1 MKNLLILSKST
12 FISSLLASLLLLQ
25 GCGSG
30 SSESKVE
37 ANPNP
42 NTNGGSTGG
51 QFLYNGNK
59 PAATADINKF
69 QTELWINIAAKDKC
83 GSCHATQV
91 PDFARED
98 DINLAYNVVF
108 DNNLVNLQQPAESR
122 LVTRVAAGHNCWVSD
137 ASACAGII
145 TTWITNWAGDQAT
158 QANSIE
164 LKAPADKDIANSKS
178 FPKDSALFEATVYPV
193 VEEYC
198 SRCHSESAN
207 TKQQPYFASED
218 VDVAYQAAKSK
229 IRLDNP
235 GASRLVQRLTV
246 DLHNCWSG
254 NCMNDGTTMTNAI
267 KAFSDGIQVNEVD
280 EDLVVSKAV
289 GLSDAF
295 VLTSGG
301 RIDSEIVAKY
311 EFKTGKG
318 STAYDTSGSG
328 IDLNLLGNVDWSSAW
343 GVKIDDGGRLQ
354 ATTANSRKLSNHIMS
369 TGEYSIEAWVIPDSV
384 DQGPNQND
392 PARIVS
398 YSSGNDERNFTLGQY
413 ESNYSFLNR
422 SDKSDIN
429 GLDELATPDAAE
441 ALQATLQHVVVT
453 FSPLDGRKIYVNGML
468 VDVNDPDKG
477 AVLKD
482 WDNGFAF
489 VLGNET
495 TGATLTQWK
504 GSIRFVAMHKRALSA
519 EDIQKNFDVGVGARY
534 LLLFNI
540 SELINLP
547 GSYIVFEVQQLD
559 EYGYIFAA
567 PFFTN
572 LEDRAPASS
581 IPLKGLRIGVN
592 GEEAQ
597 TGQAF
602 ANLDTRIEAGQ
613 IVDKRQLLSRIG
625 TVVEA
630 KSGPGDDVFFLTFDE
645 IGGEIYDKRVVID
658 PPPPAPPAITPGQ
671 PIIGVRNFAEINAT
685 LSSLTGVPTTATK
698 VKDTYSKVEQQMPTY
713 TLINGYLAAHQ
724 MGVTQLT
731 VAYCSE
737 LVENNTWRAA
747 FFGNFN
753 IDASP
758 GAAFANEDGR
768 NQIINPL
775 LSKLLA
781 DEVDNTSGG
790 PSKLSNQA
798 DPSVL
803 RTELGN
809 LISTISATGTTRTTV
824 KAACAASMGS
834 AVMLLQ

>member
-1 MKNLLILSKST
+1 
-12 FISSLLASLLLLQ
+12 
-25 GCGSG
+25 
-30 SSESKVE
+30 
-37 ANPNP
+37 
-42 NTNGGSTGG
+42 
-51 QFLYNGNK
+51 
-59 PAATADINKF
+59 
-69 QTELWINIAAKDKC
+69 
-83 GSCHATQV
+83 
-91 PDFARED
+91 
-98 DINLAYNVVF
+98 
-108 DNNLVNLQQPAESR
+108 
-122 LVTRVAAGHNCWVSD
+122 
-137 ASACAGII
+137 
-145 TTWITNWAGDQAT
+145 
-158 QANSIE
+158 
-164 LKAPADKDIANSKS
+164 
-178 FPKDSALFEATVYPV
+178 
-193 VEEYC
+193 
-198 SRCHSESAN
+198 
-207 TKQQPYFASED
+207 
-218 VDVAYQAAKSK
+218 
-229 IRLDNP
+229 
-235 GASRLVQRLTV
+235 
-246 DLHNCWSG
+246 
-254 NCMNDGTTMTNAI
+254 
-267 KAFSDGIQVNEVD
+267 
-280 EDLVVSKAV
+280 
-289 GLSDAF
+289 
-295 VLTSGG
+295 
-301 RIDSEIVAKY
+301 
-311 EFKTGKG
+311 
-318 STAYDTSGSG
+318 
-328 IDLNLLGNVDWSSAW
+328 
-343 GVKIDDGGRLQ
+343 
-354 ATTANSRKLSNHIMS
+354 
-369 TGEYSIEAWVIPDSV
+369 
-384 DQGPNQND
+384 
-392 PARIVS
+392 
-398 YSSGNDERNFTLGQY
+398 
-413 ESNYSFLNR
+413 
-422 SDKSDIN
+422 
-429 GLDELATPDAAE
+429 
-441 ALQATLQHVVVT
+441 
-453 FSPLDGRKIYVNGML
+453 ML

-495 TGATLTQWK
+495 TGAATTQWK

-698 VKDTYSKVEQQMPTY
+698 VKDTYSKVEQQMPTS